1 MKVRLGLVGLGYL
14 GKIHLNCIK
23 QVSDIDFVGCHDL
36 QSGPARELCE
46 QHQLRYFESLD
57 ELLSECDAIDIVT
70 PTMTHF
76 QIAEQAMKMGKH
88 VFIEKPV
95 TSLPAEAEAPLNLQ
109 RKMGVKAQI
118 GHVERYNPAFLAVK
132 PFLKN
137 VRFIE
142 AHRLSSFNPR
152 GTDVSVVHDLMI
164 HDLDLI
170 SWIAGCDVKSIAA
183 NGVSI
188 VSRVADIC
196 NARIEFANGLVCNV
210 TASRISVKPMRK
222 IRVFQDDA
230 YISMDLMTKETQII
244 TMGDEAVENSFE
256 VDSYRGKKYISIQ
269 NPVIPDV
276 NAIREEIQSFCK
288 SIVNNTETEVKLEDG
303 LRALTLVDSIV
314 KQIEAEQ

>member
-1 MKVRLGLVGLGYL
+1 
-14 GKIHLNCIK
+14 
-23 QVSDIDFVGCHDL
+23 
-36 QSGPARELCE
+36 
-46 QHQLRYFESLD
+46 
-57 ELLSECDAIDIVT
+57 
-70 PTMTHF
+70 
-76 QIAEQAMKMGKH
+76 
-88 VFIEKPV
+88 
-95 TSLPAEAEAPLNLQ
+95 
-109 RKMGVKAQI
+109 
-118 GHVERYNPAFLAVK
+118 
-132 PFLKN
+132 
-137 VRFIE
+137 
-142 AHRLSSFNPR
+142 
-152 GTDVSVVHDLMI
+152 MI